1 MPSYLEL
8 LRDQRLREQGK
19 GEKRRAVK
27 QNADRAGALSRNAAS
42 RKQAED
48 GFKKYKDKWYNPQIE
63 ALKNQVGEGAERT
76 C

>member
-1 MPSYLEL
+1 MGWLDK

-27 QNADRAGALSRNAAS
+27 QNADRAGALARNAAS

-63 ALKNQVGEGAERT
+63 STQRPSGRGCR
-76 C
+76 